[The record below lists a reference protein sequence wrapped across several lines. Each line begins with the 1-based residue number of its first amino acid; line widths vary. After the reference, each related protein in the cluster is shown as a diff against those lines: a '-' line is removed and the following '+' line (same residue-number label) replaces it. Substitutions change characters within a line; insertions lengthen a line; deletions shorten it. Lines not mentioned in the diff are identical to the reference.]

1 MRLFVLLCLTVHL
14 LAQAATAVTLEA
26 WLDSYELTGADA
38 ADDADPDKDGMP
50 NIIEFA
56 LHGGVPN
63 VAGPWDILPV
73 FGWSMML
80 ADGTFSESQTTAI
93 NGAPIGVHMAL
104 KYKLRAGIEGV
115 KVEPLLSIP
124 CPASNADK
132 SLFHYFGGQSMTRV
146 MAASI
151 GYTQA
156 VCLMRSDLLDKGFMK
171 LEIVRGEMPPVIGTA
186 QPTLALDVG
195 SVSYVSRTVGTQS
208 TTTVTA
214 FDATYSQVSSPVQ
227 VQDVNWPWGLGSSGL
242 ALEDVTRGSSNT
254 GVLIPTEGNLSRW
267 TFVAPGSASI
277 RIITPARTYERL
289 VNVST
294 SSSVISRTQS
304 TSVAGSLRSH
314 CDAQIDTRVA
324 AHNAIAERAEIF
336 SARDPET
343 PAYTR
348 NESCWLNSVDLTPIA
363 AWNSRGGFQRGPTM
377 VSPLHFIGAVHWSLS
392 AGDVIHFVDG
402 SDVTTTRTVDSVTS
416 VAGTD
421 ILVGKLNAALPA
433 GVDFAR
439 VMPTN
444 IAEYLPTLHLFGLP
458 VCSSD
463 QKKRVYCRN
472 LRSLGSQVICEP
484 PNVASR
490 LSYYMEAI
498 SGDSGSPC
506 FALVA
511 DKMVLLCAWLSGG
524 GGSGPSITNYTTE
537 INAAMATLGGGYT
550 LTAVDLSAY
559 TQF

>member
-1 MRLFVLLCLTVHL
+1 MRYFVLLLMML
-14 LAQAATAVTLEA
+14 WLPAQAVTLDA
-26 WLDSYELTGADA
+26 WIASYGLTGGNA

-50 NIIEFA
+50 NIIEYA

-80 ADGTFSESQTTAI
+80 ADGTFSESQTAAI

-104 KYKLRAGIEGV
+104 KYKLRSGIEGV

-124 CPASNADK
+124 CPASNVNQ

-146 MAASI
+146 MTASSS
-151 GYTQA
+151 YTQA
-156 VCLMRSDLLDKGFMK
+156 VCLMRSDLLSMGFMK

-195 SVSYVSRTVGTQS
+195 AVSYVLRTVGTQS

-242 ALEDVTRGSSNT
+242 DLEDVTRGSSAT

-277 RIITPARTYERL
+277 RLITPDRTYERL
-289 VNVST
+289 VNVTT

-304 TSVAGSLRSH
+304 ASVAGSLRAH
-314 CDAQIDTRVA
+314 CDSQIDTRVA

-336 SARDPET
+336 SARDPEA
-343 PAYTR
+343 PSYTR

-402 SDVTTTRTVDSVTS
+402 ADVTTTRTVDSVTS

-463 QKKRVYCRN
+463 QRKRVYCRN
-472 LRSLGSQVICEP
+472 LNSLGSDAVFSA

-490 LSYYMEAI
+490 LGYYSPVA
-498 SGDSGSPC
+498 GFDSGSPA
-506 FALVA
+506 FAVIA
-511 DKMVLLCAWLSGG
+511 NEMVLLCCWLRGD